1 MRKGNRAQLESSSRS
16 TKPRVLSS
24 AAADTSKIDSIIYMP
39 ISSIAFASKNNNWDF
54 FTQESHQVK
63 CVLEFKMTRS
73 FDRYILNLIKEKFAE
88 SSLLKFLTE
97 CQYFK

>member
-1 MRKGNRAQLESSSRS
+1 
-16 TKPRVLSS
+16 
-24 AAADTSKIDSIIYMP
+24 MP
-39 ISSIAFASKNNNWDF
+39 ISSIAFASKNNNWNF